1 MYMKVYNVQPDV
13 QQTLSGEK
21 LIESV
26 YLLIKN
32 YYGGRATT
40 KQIEKEM
47 DNVCNKRRMLYA
59 ILRLTR
65 DGKIKRVRGF
75 GSKGIEYYYTLV

>member
-1 MYMKVYNVQPDV
+1 MKLYSLQPDM
-13 QQTLSGEK
+13 QKSLSGEK

-40 KQIEKEM
+40 KQIEMEI
-47 DNVCNKRRMLYA
+47 DNLCTRRKMLYA
-59 ILRLTR
+59 ILRLTK

-75 GSKGIEYYYTLV
+75 GPKGIEYYYTLTQ

>member
-1 MYMKVYNVQPDV
+1 MKLYNIQPDI
-13 QQTLSGEK
+13 QKSLSREK
-21 LIESV
+21 LIESI

-47 DNVCNKRRMLYA
+47 DNVCSKRKMLYA

-75 GSKGIEYYYTLV
+75 GPKGIEYYYTLTQ

>member
-1 MYMKVYNVQPDV
+1 MELYSLQPNVHKS
-13 QQTLSGEK
+13 LSGEK

-40 KQIEKEM
+40 KQIEKEI
-47 DNVCNKRRMLYA
+47 DNLCTRRKMLYA
-59 ILRLTR
+59 ILRLTK

-75 GSKGIEYYYTLV
+75 GPKGIEYYYTLTQ

>member
-1 MYMKVYNVQPDV
+1 MKLYNIQPDMERS
-13 QQTLSGEK
+13 LSGEK

-26 YLLIKN
+26 YFLIKN
-32 YYGGRATT
+32 YYGDRATT

-47 DNVCNKRRMLYA
+47 DNVCNKRKMLYA

-75 GSKGIEYYYTLV
+75 GPKGIEYYYTLIQ

>member
-1 MYMKVYNVQPDV
+1 MYMKLYNVQPGV
-13 QQTLSGEK
+13 QQSLSGEK

-26 YLLIKN
+26 YFLIKN
-32 YYGGRATT
+32 YYSGRATT

-47 DNVCNKRRMLYA
+47 DNVCNKRRILYA
-59 ILRLTR
+59 ILKLTR

-75 GSKGIEYYYTLV
+75 GPKGIEYYYTLI

>member
-1 MYMKVYNVQPDV
+1 MKLYNVQPDI
-13 QQTLSGEK
+13 QPSLSGEK

-32 YYGGRATT
+32 CYGGRATT

-47 DNVCNKRRMLYA
+47 DSLCNKRKMLYA

-75 GSKGIEYYYTLV
+75 GQKGIEYYYTLIQ

>member
-1 MYMKVYNVQPDV
+1 MKLYNIQPDMERS
-13 QQTLSGEK
+13 LSGEK

-26 YLLIKN
+26 YFLIKN
-32 YYGGRATT
+32 YDGGRATT
-40 KQIEKEM
+40 KQTEKEM
-47 DNVCNKRRMLYA
+47 DNVCNKRKMLYA

-75 GSKGIEYYYTLV
+75 GPKGIEYYYTLIQ

>member
-1 MYMKVYNVQPDV
+1 MQKS
-13 QQTLSGEK
+13 LSGEK

-40 KQIEKEM
+40 KQIEKEI
-47 DNVCNKRRMLYA
+47 DNLCTRRKMLYA
-59 ILRLTR
+59 ILRLTK

-75 GSKGIEYYYTLV
+75 GPKGIEYYYTLTQ

>member
-1 MYMKVYNVQPDV
+1 MKLYNIQTRV
-13 QQTLSGEK
+13 QQTLSGEE

-26 YLLIKN
+26 FLLIKN

-40 KQIEKEM
+40 KQLEKEM
-47 DNVCNKRRMLYA
+47 DNVCSKRRILYA
-59 ILRLTR
+59 ILKLTR

-75 GSKGIEYYYTLV
+75 GPKGIEYYYTLI